1 MKKTV
6 FWLVVSMILFVVA
19 PLVIR
24 SSIRHSHNASNMLL
38 VLFVPLY
45 FVILGISVGKSI
57 KRHWFL
63 PVVSLALSFISYT
76 FILNTRQYRDY
87 EMIATLIIIY
97 MVLFATSML
106 LTVAFFKVTD
116 RKRVLKKSIIISCII
131 SCTVSG
137 VGFFINLISYLL
149 FKDFPLGIT
158 QWGGDYSGK
167 SGFGLLLNR
176 LYPVTAMGEP
186 VPQNTVWLSFEPGS
200 LVISIVAVF
209 VISLICILIW
219 DVLKNRNA
227 DKRQNVN

>member
-6 FWLVVSMILFVVA
+6 FWLVISMILFVVA

-24 SSIRHSHNASNMLL
+24 SGLRYSYNAQNMLL

-45 FVILGISVGKSI
+45 FMILGISVGKSI

-76 FILNTRQYRDY
+76 FILNTRTYRDY
-87 EMIATLIIIY
+87 ETIAALIIIY
-97 MVLFATSML
+97 IVLFATSML

-116 RKRVLKKSIIISCII
+116 RKRVLKKSIII

-176 LYPVTAMGEP
+176 VYPMTAMGEAS
-186 VPQNTVWLSFEPGS
+186 PQNTVWLSFEPVS
-200 LVISIVAVF
+200 FVISIVAVF
-209 VISLICILIW
+209 VVSLICMLIW

-227 DKRQNVN
+227 DKRQNAN

>member
-24 SSIRHSHNASNMLL
+24 SGIRYSYNASTMLL

-76 FILNTRQYRDY
+76 FILNTRQYRNY
-87 EMIATLIIIY
+87 GTIATLIIIY

-116 RKRVLKKSIIISCII
+116 RKRVLKKSIIISC
-131 SCTVSG
+131 TVSG

-158 QWGGDYSGK
+158 RWGGDYSGK

-176 LYPVTAMGEP
+176 VYPMTAMGEP
-186 VPQNTVWLSFEPGS
+186 APKNTVWLSFEPVS

-209 VISLICILIW
+209 AVSLICILIW

-227 DKRQNVN
+227 DKRQNAN

>member
-24 SSIRHSHNASNMLL
+24 SGIRYSYNASNMLL

-76 FILNTRQYRDY
+76 FILNTRQYRNY
-87 EMIATLIIIY
+87 GTIATLIIIY

-116 RKRVLKKSIIISCII
+116 RKRVLKKSIIISC
-131 SCTVSG
+131 TVSG

-158 QWGGDYSGK
+158 RWGGDYSGK

-176 LYPVTAMGEP
+176 VYPMTAMGES
-186 VPQNTVWLSFEPGS
+186 VPQNTVWLSFEPVS

-227 DKRQNVN
+227 DKRQNAN

>member
-6 FWLVVSMILFVVA
+6 LGLVVSMILFVVA

-24 SSIRHSHNASNMLL
+24 SGIRYSYNASYMLL

-76 FILNTRQYRDY
+76 FILNTRQYRNY
-87 EMIATLIIIY
+87 GTIATLIIIY
-97 MVLFATSML
+97 MVLFATSMF

-116 RKRVLKKSIIISCII
+116 RKRVLKNSIII

-158 QWGGDYSGK
+158 RWGGDYSGK
-167 SGFGLLLNR
+167 NGFGLLLNR
-176 LYPVTAMGEP
+176 VYPMTAMGES
-186 VPQNTVWLSFEPGS
+186 VPQNIVWLSFEPVS

-209 VISLICILIW
+209 VITLICILIW

-227 DKRQNVN
+227 DKRQNAN